1 LEQTFMASPSA
12 FGKRPA
18 AVLMPIFDAPPY
30 EVLFVERAA
39 HLRRH
44 AGQIAFPGG
53 AVDDGDADHAAAALR
68 ELYEEVGIPPE
79 AVRIIGALAVVRQE
93 RNVFAVT
100 PFVGIVRT
108 GTPLVVDPNEA
119 SGVHRV
125 PLEEILRPGAIREGT
140 HRDGERVIDTL
151 ILDHGSVRVWGL
163 TARMLHNFVAD
174 FRREPSPLRDAIQG
188 ALGAAF

>member
-1 LEQTFMASPSA
+1 MASPA
-12 FGKRPA
+12 ADGKRPA
-18 AVLMPIFDAPPY
+18 AVLMPIFDAPPF
-30 EVLFVERAA
+30 EVLFVARAA

-53 AVDDGDADHAAAALR
+53 AVDAGDADHAAAALR
-68 ELYEEVGIPPE
+68 ELHEEVGIPTG
-79 AVRIIGALAVVRQE
+79 AVRIVGKLAVVRQE

-119 SGVHRV
+119 SGIHRV
-125 PLEEILRPGAIREGT
+125 PLAEILRPGAIREGA
-140 HRDGERVIDTL
+140 HQDGERVVETL
-151 ILDHGSVRVWGL
+151 ILDHGNVRVWGL

-174 FRREPSPLRDAIQG
+174 FRREPSPLRDAIQD
-188 ALGAAF
+188 ALGTTF

>member
-1 LEQTFMASPSA
+1 MASPA
-12 FGKRPA
+12 GGETKRPA
-18 AVLMPIFDAPPY
+18 AVVMPIFDAPPFD
-30 EVLFVERAA
+30 VLFVERAV

-53 AVDDGDADHAAAALR
+53 AVDAGDADHASAALR
-68 ELYEEVGIPPE
+68 ELHEEVGIPAD
-79 AVRIIGALAVVRQE
+79 AVQIIGRLAVVRQE

-100 PFVGIVRT
+100 PFVAVVRA

-119 SGVHRV
+119 SAVHRV
-125 PLEEILRPGAIREGT
+125 PLAEILRPGAIRTGT
-140 HRDGERVIDTL
+140 HRDGDRVIETL

-174 FRREPSPLRDAIQG
+174 YRNEPSELRAAVEA
-188 ALGAAF
+188 ALGTSF